1 MEEVVRPDRD
11 LCAAFQASETKTT
24 LQLTPRELLLIN
36 VAVNAFALF
45 KRDPSLAVTL
55 MRLNSNTIEEWL
67 KLDNRCTEVMNAAGR
82 VVSDHEA

>member
-1 MEEVVRPDRD
+1 VEEVVRPDRN
-11 LCAAFQASETKTT
+11 LCAAFQASETKVT

-45 KRDPSLAVTL
+45 KHDPCLAVAL
-55 MRLNSNTIEEWL
+55 MRLNSTSFEEWM